1 MKNNNKIH
9 KMNVLK
15 RKKNN
20 WKPAIKKALVLQ
32 WIEIKFREHKS
43 GWRRM
48 RNGFREGK
56 IQHMTSCARV
66 ITGIER

>member
-43 GWRRM
+43 DEEW
-48 RNGFREGK
+48 
-56 IQHMTSCARV
+56 I
-66 ITGIER
+66 